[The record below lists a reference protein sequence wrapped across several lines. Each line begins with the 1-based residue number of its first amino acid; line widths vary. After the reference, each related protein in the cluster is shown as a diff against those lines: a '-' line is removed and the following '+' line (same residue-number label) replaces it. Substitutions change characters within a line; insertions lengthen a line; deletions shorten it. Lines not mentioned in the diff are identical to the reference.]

1 MENLLAKWGDRTV
14 SAGTHRGK
22 RFRDIPAAALRR
34 VSQRCPDRDLYRF
47 ARMYAAA
54 EALQDV
60 QPCRPLPALAT
71 AQLPLGRLGG
81 LQSWVNRV
89 WVVLTWQRVLVM
101 FLLAAVLSRPHT
113 HFLVARLLT
122 RVMQQLLRYAM
133 SLVIHLVEAVL
144 EELVSQV
151 QGRAGPELL
160 SDPTC
165 PAAQGLGVLGQ
176 VVLSSASVFV
186 GAVVAWLS
194 NSPLR
199 PRLRLV

>member
-1 MENLLAKWGDRTV
+1 MDNLLAKWGDRTV
-14 SAGTHRGK
+14 SAGAHRGK
-22 RFRDIPAAALRR
+22 RFRDIPASALKR
-34 VSQRCPDRDLYRF
+34 VSQRCPDKDLYRF
-47 ARMYAAA
+47 ARLYAAA
-54 EALQDV
+54 EALQGV
-60 QPCRPLPALAT
+60 QPCRPLPAR
-71 AQLPLGRLGG
+71 LPLSRLGS
-81 LQSWVNRV
+81 LQSWVSRA
-89 WVVLTWQRVLVM
+89 WVVFTWQRVFVM

-122 RVMQQLLRYAM
+122 RVMQQLLRYAL
-133 SLVIHLVEAVL
+133 SLVIHLVEAML

-151 QGRAGPELL
+151 QGQAAPEL

-165 PAAQGLGVLGQ
+165 PACQGLGVLGQ